1 MIIFENNGEIDSRSI
16 YTFGISVKESENPIG
31 FFGTGLKYAI
41 SVLLRTGHKITIFS
55 GLEVIEFSIKRDAIR
70 GKDFEFIQIKIDD
83 KDPFDMGF
91 TTELGKTWDL
101 WMAYR
106 ELACN
111 TKDESG
117 EAFFY
122 DSRHST
128 YDPVPETGKT
138 KILVSG
144 EQFETVFANRSNY
157 LLEDQPDLKLG
168 TMEVRHRPS
177 AEYFYRGVRVMDLQ
191 QTLYTY
197 NDTQKIDLTED
208 RTVKYQWY
216 VPERIAKAFL
226 VCEDERMIR
235 TVLLAKQGYF
245 EHDLDF
251 HGRSIK
257 PSSQF
262 LKVVG
267 ELRLDKMVEINQS
280 AIKVWIEETKEHT
293 LPKEIEMTNVQKKQL
308 EKALEFCDS
317 IGFKIKG
324 SYPISVVESLGNGC
338 LGLADRST
346 NTIYL
351 AERTFHL
358 GGTKQVAST
367 LIEEYIHLK
376 HGLNDM
382 TRDLQSYLFDKIVSM
397 GEEMHGEP
405 L

>member
-55 GLEVIEFSIKRDAIR
+55 GLEVIEFSIKRDSIR
-70 GKDFEFIQIKIDD
+70 GKDFEFIQMQVDD
-83 KDPFDMGF
+83 NSPFEIGF

-117 EAFFY
+117 DAFYY

-128 YDPVPETGKT
+128 YDPVPEAGKT
-138 KILVSG
+138 KILVTG
-144 EQFETVFANRSNY
+144 EAFESVFASRGNY
-157 LLEDQPDLKLG
+157 LLEDQPDMHLG
-168 TMEVRHRPS
+168 SMEVRLRPS
-177 AEYFYRGVRVMDLQ
+177 TAYFYRGVRVMDLQ
-191 QTLYTY
+191 QTIYTY

-216 VPERIAKAFL
+216 VPERIAKALL
-226 VCEDERMIR
+226 VCEDEQMIR
-235 TVLLAKQGYF
+235 SVVLAKQGYF

-251 HGRSIK
+251 LGRGIK
-257 PSSQF
+257 PSEQF

-267 ELRLDKMVEINQS
+267 ELRTDKMCDINQS
-280 AIKVWIEETKEHT
+280 AVKVWSESTKEHT
-293 LPKEIEMTNVQKKQL
+293 LPKEIVMTNVQKKQL
-308 EKALEFCDS
+308 EKALDFCS
-317 IGFKIKG
+317 YIGFEVRT
-324 SYPISVVESLGNGC
+324 YPVRVVESLGTGV
-338 LGLADRST
+338 LGLADRTS
-346 NTIYL
+346 NVIYL

-358 GGTKQVAST
+358 GGTKQVASA

-382 TRDLQSYLFDKIVSM
+382 TRELQSYLFDKIVSM
-397 GEEMHGEP
+397 GEEMQGEP